1 MASTQPT
8 QLLNAVKARTEWLD
22 LLKRLHLKE
31 YMHAG
36 KFYDLV
42 EPKGLPGSQYP
53 TDTVVE
59 CCEGEDRMVRA
70 MLMDRFQYEQRVVL
84 KFWQRK
90 LIPEDGGA
98 VYVEPKGLP
107 GSQYPSATAV
117 ECCEGENGMVRSAK
131 VITAE

>member
-1 MASTQPT
+1 
-8 QLLNAVKARTEWLD
+8 
-22 LLKRLHLKE
+22 
-31 YMHAG
+31 
-36 KFYDLV
+36 
-42 EPKGLPGSQYP
+42 
-53 TDTVVE
+53 
-59 CCEGEDRMVRA
+59 

-131 VITAE
+131 VITAQ